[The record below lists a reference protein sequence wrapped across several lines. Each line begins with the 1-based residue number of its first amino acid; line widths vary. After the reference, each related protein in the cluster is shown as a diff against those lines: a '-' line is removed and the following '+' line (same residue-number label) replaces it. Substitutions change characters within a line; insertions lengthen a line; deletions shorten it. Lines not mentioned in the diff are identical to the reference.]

1 MNRNQKTVVFI
12 LILGL
17 SFSLLLM
24 GVQSLTAER
33 IRLNQEF
40 DVQSAILDA
49 FDESYTIAN
58 FNDVFE
64 EVMETIET
72 DDVTLYVH
80 EASGGFAFEFRGLG
94 VWGPISGII
103 AFETDFETILYIR
116 VLEQEETP
124 GLGGVVAETDYLAK
138 YQGATMSNGGL
149 IVSQTANPEASNE
162 VDAILGATRT
172 SNAFEGM
179 LNAAYEE
186 HKAAW
191 DAYDGGSST

>member
-1 MNRNQKTVVFI
+1 MSRNQRTIVFVF
-12 LILGL
+12 ILGL

-49 FDESYTIAN
+49 FDESYTTAN

-72 DDVTLYVH
+72 DDVVIYVH
-80 EASGGFAFEFRGLG
+80 EASGGFAFEFSGLG

-103 AFETDFETILYIR
+103 AFESDFETIRYVR

-124 GLGGVVAETDYLAK
+124 GLGGVVAEDDYLAK
-138 YQGATMSNGGL
+138 YQGATMNGGL
-149 IVSQTANPEASNE
+149 TISQTADPEASNE
-162 VDAILGATRT
+162 VDAIIGATRT

-179 LNAAYEE
+179 LNRAYEE

-191 DAYDGGSST
+191 DAYDGGATT

>member
-1 MNRNQKTVVFI
+1 MSRNQRTIVFVF
-12 LILGL
+12 ILGL

-49 FDESYTIAN
+49 FDESYTTAN

-72 DDVTLYVH
+72 DDVVIYVH
-80 EASGGFAFEFRGLG
+80 EASGGFAFEFSGLG

-103 AFETDFETILYIR
+103 AFESDFETIRYVR

-124 GLGGVVAETDYLAK
+124 GLGGVVAEDDYLAK
-138 YQGATMSNGGL
+138 YQGATMNGGL
-149 IVSQTANPEASNE
+149 TISQTADPEASNE
-162 VDAILGATRT
+162 IDAIIGATRT

-179 LNAAYEE
+179 LNRAYEE

-191 DAYDGGSST
+191 DAYDGGATT